1 MAIRD
6 LPTID
11 GRPACEVDTAAELTQ
26 VLVPGVWVRAPR
38 AVLDACGLTEQE
50 NTDDERIAVEADQ
63 RDDAWIA
70 HGGDRDMP
78 DDPTATASHTACAGT
93 VAALLRAGIAPWQTR
108 WTPGRVRVPVTRR
121 TTRRTPAPPS
131 TKE

>member
-11 GRPACEVDTAAELTQ
+11 GRPACAVDTAEDLTQ

-78 DDPTATASHTACAGT
+78 DDPIGTASHTACART
-93 VAALLRAGIAPWQTR
+93 VAALLRAGIAPWQTP
-108 WTPGRVRVPVTRR
+108 WPPGRVRVPVTRS

>member
-11 GRPACEVDTAAELTQ
+11 GRPACEVDTAEELTQ

-78 DDPTATASHTACAGT
+78 DDPTATAYHTVCART
-93 VAALLRAGIAPWQTR
+93 VAARLRAGIAPWQTP
-108 WTPGRVRVPVTRR
+108 WTPGRVRVPVTLS